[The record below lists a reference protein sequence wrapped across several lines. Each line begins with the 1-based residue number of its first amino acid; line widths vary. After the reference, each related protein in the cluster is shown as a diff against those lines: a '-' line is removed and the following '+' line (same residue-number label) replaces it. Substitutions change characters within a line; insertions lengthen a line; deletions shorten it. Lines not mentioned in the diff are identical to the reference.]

1 MRREIMQSMIS
12 VRLKRVTVNEVNSNI
27 IFERKSWIAA
37 MNEPCLPKRIYG
49 YCMAAAD
56 FHILTCLRGQ
66 TCPFREKVPL
76 WQEDIDIHL
85 QRKKRKKGSCLP
97 VWRQRPLL
105 FITAVVMAYL
115 LDDSFG
121 FLVGGVGLFAT
132 LLSVYGFIMGLLS
145 FSEEGRSHKTSI
157 IGSISNGLFLIV
169 WIGVYLTG
177 L

>member
-1 MRREIMQSMIS
+1 MARRYRYSF
-12 VRLKRVTVNEVNSNI
+12 T
-27 IFERKSWIAA
+27 
-37 MNEPCLPKRIYG
+37 
-49 YCMAAAD
+49 
-56 FHILTCLRGQ
+56 
-66 TCPFREKVPL
+66 
-76 WQEDIDIHL
+76 
-85 QRKKRKKGSCLP
+85 KKKEAKKGKLSAGLAASF
-97 VWRQRPLL
+97 LL
-105 FITAVVMAYL
+105 FITAVVLAYL

-157 IGSISNGLFLIV
+157 IGSISNRLFLIV

>member
-1 MRREIMQSMIS
+1 MARRYRYAFAKKREAAKGKWS
-12 VRLKRVTVNEVNSNI
+12 VGLS
-27 IFERKSWIAA
+27 AG
-37 MNEPCLPKRIYG
+37 L
-49 YCMAAAD
+49 AAAS
-56 FHILTCLRGQ
+56 F
-66 TCPFREKVPL
+66 
-76 WQEDIDIHL
+76 
-85 QRKKRKKGSCLP
+85 
-97 VWRQRPLL
+97 LL
-105 FITAVVMAYL
+105 FITAVVLAYL
-115 LDDSFG
+115 LDNSFG

>member
-1 MRREIMQSMIS
+1 MSPVYMDEFMAA
-12 VRLKRVTVNEVNSNI
+12 VRLGENSI
-27 IFERKSWIAA
+27 MARRYRYSFTKKKEAKKGKLSAG
-37 MNEPCLPKRIYG
+37 L
-49 YCMAAAD
+49 AAAS
-56 FHILTCLRGQ
+56 F
-66 TCPFREKVPL
+66 
-76 WQEDIDIHL
+76 
-85 QRKKRKKGSCLP
+85 
-97 VWRQRPLL
+97 LL